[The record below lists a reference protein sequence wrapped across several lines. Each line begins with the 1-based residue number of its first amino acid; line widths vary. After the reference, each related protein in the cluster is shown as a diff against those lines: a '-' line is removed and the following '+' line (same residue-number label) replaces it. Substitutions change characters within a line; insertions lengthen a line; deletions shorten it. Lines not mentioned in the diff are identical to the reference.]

1 MSSGFY
7 FSFFPVSGRDIIL
20 FCYCS
25 NISRLDRSME
35 SVDINTNFDADRVY
49 VAFHD
54 ECWGVPVYD
63 DK

>member
-1 MSSGFY
+1 
-7 FSFFPVSGRDIIL
+7 
-20 FCYCS
+20 
-25 NISRLDRSME
+25 ME